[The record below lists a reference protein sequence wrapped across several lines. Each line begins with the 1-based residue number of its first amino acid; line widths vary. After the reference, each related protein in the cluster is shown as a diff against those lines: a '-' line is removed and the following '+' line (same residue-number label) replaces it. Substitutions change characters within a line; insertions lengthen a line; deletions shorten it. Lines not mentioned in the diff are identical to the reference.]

1 MTDQPLYRDP
11 SRSPDERTRDL
22 LARMTIREKVAQL
35 RAIWL
40 KLQPGGGYQVWD
52 RMVDQGTDPQLLLAD
67 GIGQVTRPFGT
78 VPIEPADGWV
88 SLRAVQRFLRNETRL
103 GIPALPHDECLAGF
117 MAQGATQFPSPL
129 NMGSTWNPAL
139 VEQAATIIS
148 RQMRAAGSLQGLA
161 PVADVIRDARWGRVE
176 ECLGEDPY
184 LVGLFVTH
192 YVRGLQQGDLR
203 KGVVATLKHFA
214 GHAFG
219 EGGRNLA
226 PVHCG
231 PREMADLF
239 LLPFEMAVRLA
250 DCASVMSAYHDID
263 GDPASASSWLLT
275 EVLRERWG
283 FDGTVVADY
292 NIVRYL
298 ETKHRIGRD
307 RAAVSAAALRAGLD
321 VELPTSESFMHGL
334 ETALQRGE
342 LSEADIDRAVSRVL
356 LQKFQLG
363 LFEEDFDSGSAPV
376 SLRQPGDAE
385 VARRVAE
392 ESLVLLRNDGV
403 LPIAPQAHRIAVIGP
418 NAFDQM
424 ALFGNY
430 NYPTNVFAR
439 YEHQQVP
446 RFAASVH
453 ERLQERFGAARV
465 RAAQGCRILNGRFRK
480 VRHTQD
486 GPTPDPQV
494 RTISDDAS
502 DIEQA
507 VALAR
512 DSDVAVLVLGDRAGH
527 FQTGTVGEGTDL
539 DDIGLTPVQR
549 QLADAVLATGT
560 PTVVVL
566 VCGRPLALGD
576 IADRA
581 AAILLAWFP
590 GDEGASAIAAALAG
604 DLNPG
609 GKTPVSFTRSAGAQ
623 PFAYNHKA
631 LSAGLP
637 LLDHFGAVF
646 PFGHGLSYTRF
657 ELSALQVERCRVGV
671 DDTVVLGCELRN
683 IGECE
688 GDEVVQLYVQDM
700 WASLARPV
708 QELKG
713 FVRVRL
719 APGAAVRVQ
728 FDLPVHMLSFAGRD
742 GLRVVEPG
750 GFELRVGHSSAN
762 QPLRANV
769 EVTGEPTVVEGS
781 SRMICGVRVLPL
793 AAVGTA

>member
-1 MTDQPLYRDP
+1 MTDLPAYRDARLDP
-11 SRSPDERTRDL
+11 AERTRDL
-22 LARMTIREKVAQL
+22 LARMTLREKVAQL

-40 KLQPGGGYQVWD
+40 KPQPGGRYQVWD
-52 RMVDQGTDPQLLLAD
+52 RMVEQGTDPGVLLAD

-78 VPIEPADGWV
+78 VPVEPADGWQ
-88 SLRAVQRFLRNETRL
+88 SLRAVQRFLRHQTRL

-129 NMGSTWNPAL
+129 NMGSTWDPPL
-139 VEQAATIIS
+139 VEEVAAIIG

-161 PVADVIRDARWGRVE
+161 PVADVVRDARWGRVE

-203 KGVVATLKHFA
+203 RGVVATLKHFA
-214 GHAFG
+214 GHSAG

-231 PREMADLF
+231 PRELSDVF

-250 DCASVMSAYHDID
+250 GCDSVMSAYHDID
-263 GDPASASSWLLT
+263 GEPASASHWLLT
-275 EVLRERWG
+275 EVLRGRWG
-283 FDGTVVADY
+283 FQGTVVADY

-298 ETKHRIGRD
+298 ETKHRIGAD
-307 RAAVSAAALRAGLD
+307 RAAVSAAALRAGMD

-334 ETALQRGE
+334 ETAIGRGE
-342 LSEADIDRAVSRVL
+342 LEETVVDQAVARVL
-356 LQKFQLG
+356 LQKFRLG
-363 LFEEDFDSGSAPV
+363 LFEEDFDRGEPPV
-376 SLRQPGDAE
+376 SLRVPGDAA

-392 ESLVLLRNDGV
+392 ASLVLLKNDGV
-403 LPIAPQAHRIAVIGP
+403 LPIAAGARRIAVIGP
-418 NAFDQM
+418 NAFDQL

-439 YEHQQVP
+439 YEHQEVP
-446 RFAASVH
+446 RFAATVH
-453 ERLQERFGAARV
+453 EKVVERFGADRV
-465 RAAQGCRILNGRFRK
+465 RAAQGCRILNGRYRK
-480 VRHTQD
+480 VQHTQQ
-486 GPTPDPQV
+486 GPTPDPTV

-502 DIEQA
+502 GIPEA

-512 DSDVAVLVLGDRAGH
+512 ESDVAVLVLGDRAGH
-527 FQTGTVGEGTDL
+527 FQTGTVGEGTDV
-539 DDIGLTPVQR
+539 DDISLTPVQR
-549 QLADAVLATGT
+549 QLAQAVLDTGT

-590 GDEGASAIAAALAG
+590 GDEGAGAIAAALAG

-623 PFAYNHKA
+623 PFFYNHKA

-657 ELSALQVERCRVGV
+657 ELDALSVPRTPVGV
-671 DDTVVLGCELRN
+671 DDTITVACELRN
-683 IGECE
+683 TGSRE
-688 GDEVVQLYVQDM
+688 GDEVVQLYV
-700 WASLARPV
+700 
-708 QELKG
+708 
-713 FVRVRL
+713 
-719 APGAAVRVQ
+719 
-728 FDLPVHMLSFAGRD
+728 RD
-742 GLRVVEPG
+742 
-750 GFELRVGHSSAN
+750 
-762 QPLRANV
+762 
-769 EVTGEPTVVEGS
+769 
-781 SRMICGVRVLPL
+781 
-793 AAVGTA
+793 